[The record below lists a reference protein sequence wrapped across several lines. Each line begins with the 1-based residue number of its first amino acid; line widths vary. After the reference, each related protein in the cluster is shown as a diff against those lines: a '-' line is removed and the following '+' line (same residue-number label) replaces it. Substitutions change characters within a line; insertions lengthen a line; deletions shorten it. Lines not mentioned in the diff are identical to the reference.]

1 MPTSFGDFQ
10 KANKDLAKF
19 AAGKKTFKLKAK
31 SAVGD
36 KFAVKYGV
44 GKSLSVEGSRKTS
57 AINYKKVSADTDGH
71 FEFETELND
80 AIADITIGM
89 DGKIGSTDWQAKN
102 SEELNLNLD
111 YSTNDLAFSS
121 SSNLLA
127 KGGVTSNLE
136 LSYAYDAFT
145 FGGSV
150 GLGLPLALVPGD
162 KGELL
167 QDASV
172 GLTHKSGDITVG
184 AVLSG
189 VHQGKN
195 AGVGLSVLHNCSN
208 DTTWGAVV
216 NTDASKKVD
225 GSLAVESKLDGQTTF
240 TFGLN
245 KNGIINLKYAQ
256 NVSSSLKMTYEAEIN
271 TKSLADD
278 QKFGLGIEMSA

>member
-19 AAGKKTFKLKAK
+19 AAGKKTFKFKAK
-31 SAVGD
+31 TLAGE

-44 GKSLSVEGSRKTS
+44 GKSLNVEGSRKTS
-57 AINYKKVSADTDGH
+57 AINYKKISANTDGH
-71 FEFETELND
+71 FEFEAELNE
-80 AIADITIGM
+80 AIADITIGF

-102 SEELNLNLD
+102 NEELNLNLD
-111 YSTNDLAFSS
+111 YSTNALAFSS
-121 SSNLLA
+121 SSNILA

-150 GLGLPLALVPGD
+150 GLGLPLAVVAGE

-172 GLTHKSGDITVG
+172 GLTHNNGDITVG
-184 AVLSG
+184 VVLSG
-189 VHQGKN
+189 VHKGKG

-225 GSLAVESKLDGQTTF
+225 GSLAVETKLDGETTF

-245 KNGIINLKYAQ
+245 KDGIINGKYAQ
-256 NVSSSLKMTYEAEIN
+256 NVSSNVKMTYEVEIN
-271 TKSLADD
+271 TKSLSDD